1 MSTKYSGLEAALR
14 SARMTFVSEANAGDR
29 TGTEIIACDDLL
41 PAWTKAGPKGD
52 GSHEVGEACTH
63 NGQSWRC
70 CQAHNTNNNPD
81 IEPGNSPAQW
91 APYHTTDPTKAK
103 AFIQPTGAHDAYQK
117 GECCLW
123 TDGKVY
129 RSIMDGANAY
139 SPEAYP
145 QGWEEVTAAGEPGT
159 TPEPGTEQEPGQE
172 PETGGEETGETV
184 PAFIQ
189 PTGSHDA
196 YQTGDRV
203 IYNGQIYESTI
214 DNNVWSPDTYPQ
226 GWKLVE
232 VEDGGAA

>member
-14 SARMTFVSEANAGDR
+14 SARMTFTREASAGDLS
-29 TGTEIIACDDLL
+29 GTEIVACEDLL

-145 QGWEEVTAAGEPGT
+145 QGWEEVTAAGEWVKNITKKSGCRGKVDCSPRNRQKKKKEISKNYIT
-159 TPEPGTEQEPGQE
+159 
-172 PETGGEETGETV
+172 
-184 PAFIQ
+184 
-189 PTGSHDA
+189 
-196 YQTGDRV
+196 
-203 IYNGQIYESTI
+203 QIMI
-214 DNNVWSPDTYPQ
+214 M
-226 GWKLVE
+226 K
-232 VEDGGAA
+232 

>member
-1 MSTKYSGLEAALR
+1 MSDKYSGLEAALR

-29 TGTEIIACDDLL
+29 TGTEIIACEDLL

-63 NGQSWRC
+63 DGQSWRC

-81 IEPGNSPAQW
+81 IEPGKSPAQW
-91 APYHTTDPTKAK
+91 VPYHTTDPTKAK

>member
-14 SARMTFVSEANAGDR
+14 SARMTFTREASAGDLS
-29 TGTEIIACDDLL
+29 GTEIVACEDLL

-145 QGWEEVTAAGEPGT
+145 QGWEA
-159 TPEPGTEQEPGQE
+159 
-172 PETGGEETGETV
+172 
-184 PAFIQ
+184 
-189 PTGSHDA
+189 
-196 YQTGDRV
+196 
-203 IYNGQIYESTI
+203 
-214 DNNVWSPDTYPQ
+214 
-226 GWKLVE
+226 VE

>member
-1 MSTKYSGLEAALR
+1 MSTKYSGLEAALPQR
-14 SARMTFVSEANAGDR
+14 SHDLHQRGERRRPVRHRDR
-29 TGTEIIACDDLL
+29 RLRGSAASVDEGR
-41 PAWTKAGPKGD
+41 PQGD

-117 GECCLW
+117 GERCLW

-129 RSIMDGANAY
+129 RSVMDGANAY

-203 IYNGQIYESTI
+203 IYNGQIYESAI

>member
-1 MSTKYSGLEAALR
+1 MSNKYSGLEAALR

-29 TGTEIIACDDLL
+29 TGTEIIACEDLL

-63 NGQSWRC
+63 EGQSWRC

-103 AFIQPTGAHDAYQK
+103 AFIQPTGAHDAYQ
-117 GECCLW
+117 
-123 TDGKVY
+123 
-129 RSIMDGANAY
+129 
-139 SPEAYP
+139 
-145 QGWEEVTAAGEPGT
+145 
-159 TPEPGTEQEPGQE
+159 
-172 PETGGEETGETV
+172 
-184 PAFIQ
+184 
-189 PTGSHDA
+189 
-196 YQTGDRV
+196 TGDRV
-203 IYNGQIYESTI
+203 TYNGQIYESTI

-226 GWKLVE
+226 GWEVVE

>member
-1 MSTKYSGLEAALR
+1 MSDKYSGLEAALR

-29 TGTEIIACDDLL
+29 TGTEIIACEDLL

-52 GSHEVGEACTH
+52 GSHDVGEACTH
-63 NGQSWRC
+63 DGQSWRC

-103 AFIQPTGAHDAYQK
+103 PFIQPTGAHDSYQK
-117 GECCLW
+117 GEVCLW

-129 RSIMDGANAY
+129 RSTMETANAY

-145 QGWEEVTAAGEPGT
+145 QGWEEVTAAGD
-159 TPEPGTEQEPGQE
+159 PGTEPEPEQE
-172 PETGGEETGETV
+172 PETGDEETGETV

-203 IYNGQIYESTI
+203 EYNGQIYESTI

-226 GWKLVE
+226 GWQLVE
-232 VEDGGAA
+232 AGNGGAA